1 MTHKV
6 LLLIFPLIIFLTT
19 PGCSDKP
26 WLCLPGVRSKPCTRH
41 CQVKQKRP
49 VAGDKTNP
57 EIQTS
62 ESNPGNWK
70 CSRLWDPGVNKG
82 RTVLPAWGGQFLDGH
97 TGEVGGAVGAQS
109 PGSGPGPREARK
121 ALQFYFY

>member
-62 ESNPGNWK
+62 ESSPGNWK

-82 RTVLPAWGGQFLDGH
+82 RTVLPAWGRQFWTVTLERWG
-97 TGEVGGAVGAQS
+97 VQWVRRAQAVDQIGRAHV
-109 PGSGPGPREARK
+109 
-121 ALQFYFY
+121 